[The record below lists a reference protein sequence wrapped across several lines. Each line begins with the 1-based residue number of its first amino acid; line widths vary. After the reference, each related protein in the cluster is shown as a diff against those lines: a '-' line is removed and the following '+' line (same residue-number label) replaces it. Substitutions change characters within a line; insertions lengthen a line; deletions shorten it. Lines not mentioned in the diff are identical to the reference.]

1 MSKVSAYNTK
11 LLSLKATMSMLSGRS
26 KQLIERSNKLKQ
38 MKLKYLSQIDDIRR
52 IEQEKDLVIAA
63 KPAII
68 STPSPST
75 SSPITLQSRTPE
87 ANETGNE
94 SPSTASPVGTPVTTS
109 AAVPTVIPKVKSIV
123 KKKKKSKVRE
133 ALIDD
138 NNSSNWAIPKKS
150 LSQKDLT
157 AIKK

>member
-1 MSKVSAYNTK
+1 MSNVSAYNTK

-38 MKLKYLSQIDDIRR
+38 VKLKYLSQIGDIRK

-63 KPAII
+63 RSSI
-68 STPSPST
+68 PSPST
-75 SSPITLQSRTPE
+75 SSPISLQSPSPE
-87 ANETGNE
+87 INDTQMSE
-94 SPSTASPVGTPVTTS
+94 SPIATP
-109 AAVPTVIPKVKSIV
+109 AATPTVIPKVKSIV
-123 KKKKKSKVRE
+123 KKKKKSKARE

-138 NNSSNWAIPKKS
+138 NDTSSWAVPKKS

-157 AIKK
+157 TMKK